1 MSKKKFTDGLESIF
15 HDNNE
20 QAFQEDSPLFTY
32 EARSARPAEEI
43 VSPDHSGYHSYDDA
57 EEEEEAVVEETTPEE
72 TNADAKSTKA
82 PNRPLTGLDLL
93 IRKTTEESPQ
103 SLHPKANQRKVPL
116 IFDKVLLKKLK
127 LIARM
132 QKTHFRELI
141 SALLHNYVERYEREK
156 GVISDQNNKSE
167 E

>member
-20 QAFQEDSPLFTY
+20 QPFQEDSPLFTY

-43 VSPDHSGYHSYDDA
+43 TSPDHNGGYRSYDEA
-57 EEEEEAVVEETTPEE
+57 EEEEETPEE
-72 TNADAKSTKA
+72 VTPDATNHEDAKSSKT

-156 GVISDQNNKSE
+156 GPLSDHQKTE
-167 E
+167 K